1 MNLDDAII
9 IETFPNR
16 ISAEMAA
23 GLLES
28 EGIEAMVLA
37 DDAGGAYPMLQYIRG
52 VRLLVAPEDEA
63 EAREILQAMET
74 GEVPEEE
81 WNTSTAATIIP
92 FQKKNLESAK
102 KTWEQAMDI
111 PQVIKEMAR
120 EAKIAARKLRALDRG
135 VKDRVILRVAELLK
149 EQQAR
154 IQAEN
159 RRDVAAAQEQGMA
172 AAFVDR
178 LTLSDKVMASMI
190 KGLQEVAALPD
201 PVGAVTGMWVRPN
214 GLKVGRQR
222 IPLGVIGFIYESR
235 PNVTVDA
242 AALCFKSGNAVIL
255 KGGKEALH
263 SNLALAGLMQ
273 EALAEAGVPAAAVQV
288 IPSVAREATLELLK
302 QDELVDLIIPRGGEG
317 LIRFVAEHSR
327 IPVLKHYKGVCH
339 IFVDAGADLDLAEI
353 VCFNAKVQR
362 PGVCNAMETLLV
374 HEAAAEKFIPRMFQR
389 FRQAGVELRGCPR
402 TREIDPETIPA
413 QEEDWGA
420 EFLDLILAVQV
431 VPDLDAAL
439 AHIARYSSNHTEAII
454 TRDYDRSQ
462 RFLKEVDSSV
472 VLVNAST
479 RFNDGG
485 ELGLG
490 AEIGINTSKLHAF
503 GPMGL
508 EELTTTKFIVYGNG
522 QIRG

>member
-1 MNLDDAII
+1 
-9 IETFPNR
+9 
-16 ISAEMAA
+16 
-23 GLLES
+23 
-28 EGIEAMVLA
+28 
-37 DDAGGAYPMLQYIRG
+37 
-52 VRLLVAPEDEA
+52 
-63 EAREILQAMET
+63 
-74 GEVPEEE
+74 
-81 WNTSTAATIIP
+81 
-92 FQKKNLESAK
+92 
-102 KTWEQAMDI
+102 MDI
-111 PQVIKEMAR
+111 PEMVHHMAQ
-120 EAKIAARKLRALDRG
+120 EAKGAARRVGTLSRE
-135 VKDRVILRVAELLK
+135 VKDRVILRVADLLK
-149 EQQAR
+149 ERQTG
-154 IQAEN
+154 IQTAN
-159 RRDVAAAQEQGMA
+159 ARDVDAARAQNFA
-172 AAFVDR
+172 PAFIDR
-178 LTLSDKVMASMI
+178 LTLSDKVFVSMI

-242 AALCFKSGNAVIL
+242 AALCLKSGNAVIL

-263 SNLALAGLMQ
+263 ANLALAQVMQ
-273 EALAEAGVPAAAVQV
+273 DALAEAGAPVAAVQV

-339 IFVDAGADLDLAEI
+339 IFVDDSADLEMAEAI
-353 VCFNAKVQR
+353 CFNAKVQR

-374 HEAAAEKFIPRMFQR
+374 HTAAAPEFLPRMFAR
-389 FRQAGVELRGCPR
+389 LSQAGVEIRGCPV
-402 TREIDPETIPA
+402 TREIIASITPA
-413 QEEDWGA
+413 QEADWGA
-420 EFLDLILAVQV
+420 EFLDLILAVKV
-431 VPDLDAAL
+431 VSDLDAAL
-439 AHIARYSSNHTEAII
+439 AHIARYGSNHTEAII
-454 TRDYDRSQ
+454 TRDYARSQ

-508 EELTTTKFIVYGNG
+508 EELTTTKFIVYGDG
-522 QIRG
+522 QIRT